1 MGSILFVCSG
11 NVCRSPMAAGL
22 LRQSLLDRNL
32 AAGHRVFS
40 AGLWALDGQPASANA
55 IAAMTER
62 GIDITDHVAH
72 TLTAEDVA
80 SADLILGMSQEHVEV
95 IQNTWPQYRW
105 KAHRL
110 GEMSGKRRDIQDPYG
125 KPLKAYRACAEV
137 ISSYLA
143 QGLGRIL
150 ELA

>member
-1 MGSILFVCSG
+1 MGLILLVCSG

-22 LRQSLLDRNL
+22 LRQNLLDRNL
-32 AAGHRVFS
+32 AAGYRVAS
-40 AGLWALDGQPASANA
+40 AGTWALDGQPASANA
-55 IAAMTER
+55 IAAMAER

-72 TLTAEDVA
+72 TLTAEDVSA
-80 SADLILGMSQEHVEV
+80 ADLILGMSQEHVEV
-95 IQNTWPQYRW
+95 IRITWPQYRW

-110 GEMSGKRRDIQDPYG
+110 SEMSGKRRDIQDPYG
-125 KPLKAYRACAEV
+125 KPLKEYRACAEV